1 MSMDQSAYK
10 ILENSGISED
20 DIQKIFILGKYQT
33 AKELAKIQGTIS
45 YEVLIHFGS
54 SDRLRK
60 VWVG

>member
-1 MSMDQSAYK
+1 MDQSAYK